1 MHLIVYLFNGL
12 FITSLGDEERAVV
25 NRVKELFSKINEM
38 KSQRAALYTHLRE
51 QVLTDDITK
60 NIVTRSSDDTQVSL
74 LPPYNCYISWQ
85 CEVFMLWL
93 KPCLHPLTH
102 YFSKTQLK
110 RLTAIK
116 HIYSIGTAGCTN
128 AHDEIGLG
136 IISV

>member
-12 FITSLGDEERAVV
+12 FIISSGDEERAVV

-38 KSQRAALYTHLRE
+38 KSQRAALYTQLRE

-85 CEVFMLWL
+85 CEWFML
-93 KPCLHPLTH
+93 
-102 YFSKTQLK
+102 
-110 RLTAIK
+110 
-116 HIYSIGTAGCTN
+116 
-128 AHDEIGLG
+128 
-136 IISV
+136 